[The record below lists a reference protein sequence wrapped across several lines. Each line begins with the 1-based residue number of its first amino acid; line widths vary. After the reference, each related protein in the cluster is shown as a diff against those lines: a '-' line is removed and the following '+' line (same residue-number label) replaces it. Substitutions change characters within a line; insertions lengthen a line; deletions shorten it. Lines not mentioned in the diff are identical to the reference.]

1 MQDIHI
7 VIENGNGV
15 LQFDIYTLKH
25 RTMNGG
31 TLKSNFDYCHY
42 YCHTKLK
49 PSDSAALKYNNERE
63 FYGQYKSCN
72 HAEYTHR
79 EAFANPRLTNSNS
92 LFSLSFVVITALF
105 APHFETILIISNYLE
120 LLQLE
125 FSCAYKIRCTQKCMA
140 CGFLLLVLCCLLVS
154 EENVCR
160 KYLVFLFRK
169 NKNLYQIVVTIGS
182 STAFIFDGWF
192 EQSSG
197 CTVLVEVPI
206 VPHNPYFKAELFPSL
221 DAKLAA
227 NQDRYN
233 RELHQGNLHQAYF
246 YQYFYPKKCLY
257 FL

>member
-42 YCHTKLK
+42 YCFTKLK

-79 EAFANPRLTNSNS
+79 EAFANPRLTNS
-92 LFSLSFVVITALF
+92 LFSLSFILIAALF
-105 APHFETILIISNYLE
+105 APHFETILIIYNYLE

-125 FSCAYKIRCTQKCMA
+125 FSCAYQIRYTQKMNGMRFFA
-140 CGFLLLVLCCLLVS
+140 IS
-154 EENVCR
+154 
-160 KYLVFLFRK
+160 
-169 NKNLYQIVVTIGS
+169 
-182 STAFIFDGWF
+182 
-192 EQSSG
+192 
-197 CTVLVEVPI
+197 TVL
-206 VPHNPYFKAELFPSL
+206 FAGK
-221 DAKLAA
+221 
-227 NQDRYN
+227 
-233 RELHQGNLHQAYF
+233 
-246 YQYFYPKKCLY
+246 
-257 FL
+257 